1 VETAPSAGGNPAGA
15 FQHPAAVWDFR
26 RVFLAT
32 LTALAV
38 AAVFVGAYAFRQVLS
53 AVLMAW
59 MLAIVLRPAVD
70 ALAGRRLP
78 RALAVLLVMT
88 ALLAVAAAA
97 VWLLAPRAVRSIEA
111 SAAQVPLWLDRARD
125 WLVSS
130 DSRLARY
137 AGRALTG
144 WSAHRSAAPRLGSM
158 GMSGTDVL
166 NRLAS
171 GALYLIATGVM
182 AAYLSVDRTAFRR
195 AVALVLPESRR
206 ERVSEFLDDVESRLG
221 AYVRGQLVVC
231 LAVGVLTGVAYAL
244 LGMPHPLL
252 LGGLAGALEIVPVLG
267 PVLAAV
273 PAVLVAMKLDG
284 GGMVLGV
291 LGVAATVQ
299 ILESYVISPLVLC
312 RRCGMSPLGL
322 ILAVLGFSVLL
333 GPAGAIVAI
342 PAAVVL
348 QLCFERFVLDRDAAI
363 NPQVA
368 GGRDRWSAL
377 QVEARGLS
385 HRLRR
390 WHQADHPV
398 KTEGNE
404 ALVDELEAI
413 ATGLARRIGEQRERR
428 RRRRS

>member
-1 VETAPSAGGNPAGA
+1 VETAPGAGGIPAGA
-15 FQHPAAVWDFR
+15 LNNPAEVWDFR

-53 AVLMAW
+53 TVLMAW

-70 ALAGRRLP
+70 ALASGRVP
-78 RALAVLLVMT
+78 RAVAVVLVMT
-88 ALLAVAAAA
+88 ALLAVVAAA
-97 VWLLAPRAVRSIEA
+97 VWLLAPRAVRSIE
-111 SAAQVPLWLDRARD
+111 SAASQVPLWLDRARD
-125 WLVSS
+125 WLASS

-137 AGRALTG
+137 AARALAG
-144 WSAHRSAAPRLGSM
+144 WTAHRSAAPRLGSM

-171 GALYLIATGVM
+171 VALYLIAIGVM
-182 AAYLSVDRTAFRR
+182 AAYLSIDRSAFRR
-195 AVALVLPESRR
+195 AVALVLPEPRR
-206 ERVSEFLDDVESRLG
+206 AGVSEFLDDVESRLG

-244 LGMPHPLL
+244 MGMPHPFL
-252 LGGLAGALEIVPVLG
+252 LGGLAGVLEIVPVLG
-267 PVLAAV
+267 PALAAV
-273 PAVLVAMKLDG
+273 PAVLVAVKLEG

-299 ILESYVISPLVLC
+299 ILESYLISPLVLC
-312 RRCGMSPLGL
+312 RRCGMSPLAL

-348 QLCFERFVLDRDAAI
+348 QLCFERFVLERDAAVD
-363 NPQVA
+363 PQVA
-368 GGRDRWSAL
+368 SGRDRWSAL
-377 QVEARGLS
+377 QVEARSLS
-385 HRLRR
+385 NRLRR
-390 WHQADHPV
+390 WHQDDHPV
-398 KTEGNE
+398 NTEGNE
-404 ALVDELEAI
+404 VLVDELEAI

-428 RRRRS
+428 RRRRT

>member
-1 VETAPSAGGNPAGA
+1 METAPGAGGIPAGA

-26 RVFLAT
+26 RVFLTT
-32 LTALAV
+32 LAALAV

-53 AVLMAW
+53 TVLMAW

-70 ALAGRRLP
+70 ALSGDRLP
-78 RALAVLLVMT
+78 RAAAVLLVMT
-88 ALLAVAAAA
+88 ALLAVLAA
-97 VWLLAPRAVRSIEA
+97 VVWFMAPRAVRSIEA
-111 SAAQVPLWLDRARD
+111 AAAQVPLWLDRARD
-125 WLVSS
+125 WLAGS

-137 AGRALTG
+137 AARALSG

-158 GMSGTDVL
+158 GMSGAEVL
-166 NRLAS
+166 NRVAS

-182 AAYLSVDRTAFRR
+182 AAYLSIDRTAFRR

-206 ERVSEFLDDVESRLG
+206 ERVAEFLDDVESRLG

-244 LGMPHPLL
+244 LGMPHPFL
-252 LGGLAGALEIVPVLG
+252 LGGLAGAMEIVPVLG
-267 PVLAAV
+267 PALAAV
-273 PAVLVAMKLDG
+273 PALLLAMKLDG
-284 GGMVLGV
+284 GSMVLGV
-291 LGVAATVQ
+291 LGVAVTVQ

-342 PAAVVL
+342 PAAVML
-348 QLCFERFVLDRDAAI
+348 QLCFERFVLDRDSAVD
-363 NPQVA
+363 PQLA

-390 WHQADHPV
+390 WHQDDHPV

-404 ALVDELEAI
+404 AVVDELEAI

-428 RRRRS
+428 RRRRT